1 MLLPSRAPS
10 EEAVDEYFVIL
21 DDVLNTS
28 TLSAHSRGALEKYRL
43 KNNISHEVHLEC
55 LNKLQWTVSD
65 FEAGFKPLPNTH
77 NNTQPHTQP
86 HIHGQGQEWGQGQ
99 GQGQGQG
106 VSTQAPHTHTESYSR
121 TFSPYPAANYDIGSN
136 SVLSQLKDLEK

>member
-1 MLLPSRAPS
+1 MSFLSRAPS

-28 TLSAHSRGALEKYRL
+28 TLSAHSRVALEKYRL

-77 NNTQPHTQP
+77 NNTQPH
-86 HIHGQGQEWGQGQ
+86 IHGQGQEWGQGQ
-99 GQGQGQG
+99 GQGQG
-106 VSTQAPHTHTESYSR
+106 VSTPAPHTESYSR
-121 TFSPYPAANYDIGSN
+121 TFSPYPTANYDIGSN